1 MDWLTF
7 ISKLIDSIA
16 WPVAAVLLGLI
27 FRKKL
32 AELLPLLRKVK
43 AGPLEAEFEIATKQV
58 LASTAEL
65 TAKEHKPDTPQI
77 EDKSSLEDT
86 ASKLLTARSEPTA
99 TIIEGWST
107 LDSELHKLARQT
119 GIKGDPLLS
128 EAKLY
133 REIMD
138 SEVLPIDTR
147 NLVQDLRQLRNQVA
161 HAKVIPTPESAQD
174 YLVSVHRV
182 VELIRNYRKNLP
194 GYTSDVR

>member
-1 MDWLTF
+1 
-7 ISKLIDSIA
+7 
-16 WPVAAVLLGLI
+16 
-27 FRKKL
+27 
-32 AELLPLLRKVK
+32 
-43 AGPLEAEFEIATKQV
+43 
-58 LASTAEL
+58 
-65 TAKEHKPDTPQI
+65 I
-77 EDKSSLEDT
+77 EDESSLEDT

-107 LDSELHKLARQT
+107 LDGELHKLARQT
-119 GIKGDPLLS
+119 GINGDPLLS

-138 SEVLPIDTR
+138 SEVLPIETR

-174 YLVSVHRV
+174 YLVSVQRV

-194 GYTSDVR
+194 GYTPDVR